1 MKKNGFT
8 LIELVTVIALLSIV
22 GVILIPKISDM
33 FQTSKAD
40 QLEEVRQEV
49 VTATE
54 VYLNSSCGSDN
65 YDKLIDND
73 SIKIYLSSIS
83 DCGLIDNKIYNPM
96 SGEYFDIDNEYF
108 DVVIDEV
115 GMIDY
120 KLSF

>member
-22 GVILIPKISDM
+22 GVVLIPKISDM

-54 VYLNSSCGSDN
+54 IYLNSSCGSDN

-96 SGEYFDIDNEYF
+96 SGEYFDIDNEYV

>member
-22 GVILIPKISDM
+22 GAVLIPKISDM

-96 SGEYFDIDNEYF
+96 SGEYFDIDNEYV

>member
-54 VYLNSSCGSDN
+54 VYLNSSCGNDS
-65 YDKLIDND
+65 YDKLIEND

-83 DCGLIDNKIYNPM
+83 NCGLIENKIYNPL
-96 SGEYFDIDNEYF
+96 SGEYFDIDNEYV
-108 DVVIDEV
+108 DVFIDEV

-120 KLSF
+120 TLSF

>member
-22 GVILIPKISDM
+22 GVVLIPKISDM

-49 VTATE
+49 ITATE

-96 SGEYFDIDNEYF
+96 SGEYFDIDNEYV

>member
-96 SGEYFDIDNEYF
+96 SGEYFDIDNEYV